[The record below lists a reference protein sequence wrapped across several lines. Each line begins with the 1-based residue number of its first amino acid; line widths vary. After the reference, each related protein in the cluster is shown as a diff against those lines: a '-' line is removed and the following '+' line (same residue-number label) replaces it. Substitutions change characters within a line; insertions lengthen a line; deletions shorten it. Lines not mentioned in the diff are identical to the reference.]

1 MELFQFRH
9 SAFCEKVHLLL
20 AAKGLSYSV
29 KDVTPGVGQIELFQL
44 TGQRQVPVLR
54 DGEQLIADSSAIAMH
69 LESKHPEPALLPTDA
84 AERAHVLLL
93 EDWADTALASSARMA
108 LLQGA
113 AEDPVLRGALLPD
126 ATPSLLRNLI
136 GAVPGDLL
144 GGVGQLLPLERDSVI
159 FALEQLLA
167 LLEQRPYLV
176 GERPTLADVAVA
188 AQLYLLRFPAV
199 AGPQLAS
206 RGVAGVADQP
216 RFEPLFQW
224 RDELYRTLGRRP
236 DGSEA
241 SAPAEAMP
249 VG

>member
-69 LESKHPEPALLPTDA
+69 LESKHPDPALLPSDA

-144 GGVGQLLPLERDSVI
+144 GGVGQLLPLERDSLI
-159 FALEQLLA
+159 FARAASRLA
-167 LLEQRPYLV
+167 GAFRIWW
-176 GERPTLADVAVA
+176 ASAMA
-188 AQLYLLRFPAV
+188 AQRSCCWAIHAAWLEWLISPALNRCSNGAMSSTAPYGWLSLNSSFGH
-199 AGPQLAS
+199 AG
-206 RGVAGVADQP
+206 GV
-216 RFEPLFQW
+216 R
-224 RDELYRTLGRRP
+224 LGSP
-236 DGSEA
+236 MME
-241 SAPAEAMP
+241 
-249 VG
+249 VF